1 MTRPYVQRARA
12 EAAARTR
19 REILDAARTAL
30 VSADRLDVAIGE
42 VAAAAGVAR
51 STIYIAF
58 GSRAGLIAALTSDA
72 LERGGLATVIGT
84 YRSNDPV
91 EAVEAS
97 LRANC
102 RMYAAEHALLARL
115 AALAAVDPDAS
126 GPIGRLND
134 GRSAA
139 MSDLAAR
146 LEASGRLAPGLS
158 VERAADVLSV
168 LTAFGTFDEL
178 HARRGLDAE
187 ACADVLV
194 AIARSAVI
202 GTDERATAPA

>member
-1 MTRPYVQRARA
+1 MTRPYLQRARA
-12 EAAARTR
+12 EAAVQTR
-19 REILDAARTAL
+19 REILDAARTSL

-51 STIYIAF
+51 STIYTAF

-72 LERGGLATVIGT
+72 LERGGLAAVIET
-84 YRSNDPV
+84 YGSADPV

-102 RMYAAEHALLARL
+102 RMYAAEHALLVRL

-126 GPIGRLND
+126 GPIGRLNE
-134 GRSAA
+134 GRGAA

-146 LEASGRLAPGLS
+146 LEASGRLAPALS

-194 AIARSAVI
+194 EVVQSTLL
-202 GTDERATAPA
+202 GGSEPPSS